1 MMTVARYPRLGRVA
15 LLVLIV
21 LTVEIVVVSAL
32 GFRAAMDDPNA
43 IPDARVGAD
52 YQTYM
57 SATRGWLDGRAF
69 YPAAQTSGPYTL
81 PDRPIRDATL
91 QPILY
96 PPTSLVLFVPFALA
110 PPILSVIAWYAIPL
124 LIVIAIVWSYRPR
137 VWAWPVIAWCA
148 MWTQTIWLVVSGNPA
163 ALWATAA
170 VALGTKYGW
179 PALGVLLRPTLAPLA
194 LIGIHRRSWWIAA
207 AVLAVVNLPLLGMWS
222 DYVQSLLNLR
232 GGTPEYV
239 LQHYVVA
246 AIPLVAWL
254 ARSSWPRVPEAAALR
269 G

>member
-1 MMTVARYPRLGRVA
+1 MTVARYPRLGRVA

-137 VWAWPVIAWCA
+137 VCAWPVIAWCA
-148 MWTQTIWLVVSGNPA
+148 MLTQTICLVVSGNPA

-194 LIGIHRRSWWIAA
+194 LIWIHRRSWWIAA